1 MLKES
6 FGFVKV
12 QGAYSILIYH
22 FNKAYSLMV

>member
-22 FNKAYSLMV
+22 FIEPYFLIA